1 MTLFKYQR
9 EQCIVMEPAY
19 DIHGLVQHL
28 LDSRD
33 DVVRNAYFLATME
46 ELEFMRGGQASRA
59 DPFMAGNY
67 ADGTGMVFLF
77 FDRKMNNVWYGG
89 DTLGYILWVSDDEMF
104 PLLWEVDSYQE
115 EVTPELTTTGIK
127 ITKADGVDDSWQHEP
142 DYIYHKFYPII
153 QGYPVLIMQLLNWF
167 GTGWQKLLEESP

>member
-1 MTLFKYQR
+1 
-9 EQCIVMEPAY
+9 MEPAY
-19 DIHGLVQHL
+19 DIHGLVQQL
-28 LDSRD
+28 LDTIAVPEPKS
-33 DVVRNAYFLATME
+33 YFLATME

-59 DPFMAGNY
+59 DPLMAGNY

-77 FDRKMNNVWYGG
+77 FDREMNNVWYGG
-89 DTLGYILWVSDDEMF
+89 DNLGYILWITDDEKF

-127 ITKADGVDDSWQHEP
+127 ITKMDGVDDSWKHEP

-153 QGYPVLIMQLLNWF
+153 QGYPVLMQLLNWF
-167 GTGWQKLLEESP
+167 GTGWQKLLEGSP